1 MMRGTMAIVAAAAL
15 LLLLLGACRAGEG
28 AGPPDGR
35 KPATGKEKTMS
46 ENAQTPSPPPG
57 AIPIGDDVYA
67 VPIGKPD
74 ADGCQRYR
82 LWSPTKMV
90 VQAIHYRRADG
101 RFTMRKD
108 EAACHRKP

>member
-1 MMRGTMAIVAAAAL
+1 MRGTITIMAAVAL
-15 LLLLLGACRAGEG
+15 LLVLGACRAGDD
-28 AGPPDGR
+28 AGPPVEE
-35 KPATGKEKTMS
+35 PAAKKDEAVS
-46 ENAQTPSPPPG
+46 NSPQTPAPPPG
-57 AIPIGDDVYA
+57 AILIGDDVYA
-67 VPIGKPD
+67 VPIGEPD

-101 RFTMRKD
+101 SFTMRKD

>member
-15 LLLLLGACRAGEG
+15 LLLDACRAGESTS
-28 AGPPDGR
+28 PPAR
-35 KPATGKEKTMS
+35 KEPATGKEKTVS

-74 ADGCQRYR
+74 AQGCQRYR

-101 RFTMRKD
+101 SFTMRKD